1 MKGETFMS
9 NSQSVEEITE
19 ISKCC
24 RLLNANTKLL
34 KKHLGNENHILVSMY
49 SRLSRRIKELDKEKK
64 DEIYILKNMINSLAY
79 EVAKYRYPNQYGF
92 SDEQINQIIREHC
105 EY

>member
-1 MKGETFMS
+1 MKGGIFMN
-9 NSQSVEEITE
+9 NSQSIEEITG

-24 RLLNANTKLL
+24 RLINANTKLL
-34 KKHLGNENHILVSMY
+34 KKHLGNENHIFVSMY
-49 SRLSRRIKELDKEKK
+49 NRLSKRIKELDKEKE
-64 DEIYILKNMINSLAY
+64 DEIYILENTINSLAY